1 MSARQAGIGLVRR
14 PARAIPTG
22 IAGVIL
28 LVFGGL
34 GLWLLGTYV
43 VEGQWPVAAA
53 NQVDALAWTTLE
65 SIAAQAAAGTLAV
78 LGLAL
83 VLLAAWPGR
92 VSRLLVLGDDLP
104 GAPFDLVTD
113 VGCLHG
119 LSDGGRRA
127 FGTWLAEHTTGE
139 AHLLVSAALP
149 RRGIGPRGIDEA
161 TLGSLLGPTWSVV
174 AVTSPDGVGRGPL
187 AGAQFCWYHYRRD

>member
-1 MSARQAGIGLVRR
+1 MSARQAGVGLVRR

-43 VEGQWPVAAA
+43 VDGQWPVAAA
-53 NQVDALAWTTLE
+53 NQIDALAWTTLE
-65 SIAAQAAAGTLAV
+65 SIAAQAAAGALAV

-104 GAPFDLVTD
+104 GDTALSRRDLARHLQSAAENVDGVHSARITPRRRRIDVDVVTVVDDPAPV
-113 VGCLHG
+113 
-119 LSDGGRRA
+119 
-127 FGTWLAEHTTGE
+127 
-139 AHLLVSAALP
+139 VSAATTAVDRTLGELRPGEPTATRVRP
-149 RRGIGPRGIDEA
+149 RRR
-161 TLGSLLGPTWSVV
+161 
-174 AVTSPDGVGRGPL
+174 
-187 AGAQFCWYHYRRD
+187 